1 MARGTA
7 QEAKQNAGAGASQ
20 NATYSGRAND
30 AFNAV
35 FPQLQNQAQ
44 NGLPQADQAALNTAS
59 QQSIGGS
66 NAGAAGQAN
75 LAAARTRNAGAYA
88 PAVAE
93 SVRSG
98 QRQNSEN
105 ALGRFPRTS
114 PRNRLPCKPSR
125 VCMEPA
131 RMPESVR

>member
-66 NAGAAGQAN
+66 NAEPQDRRISLQPVPGTLVPMLRPWLSRSVRGSARIP
-75 LAAARTRNAGAYA
+75 RTR
-88 PAVAE
+88 
-93 SVRSG
+93 
-98 QRQNSEN
+98 
-105 ALGRFPRTS
+105 
-114 PRNRLPCKPSR
+114 
-125 VCMEPA
+125 
-131 RMPESVR
+131 